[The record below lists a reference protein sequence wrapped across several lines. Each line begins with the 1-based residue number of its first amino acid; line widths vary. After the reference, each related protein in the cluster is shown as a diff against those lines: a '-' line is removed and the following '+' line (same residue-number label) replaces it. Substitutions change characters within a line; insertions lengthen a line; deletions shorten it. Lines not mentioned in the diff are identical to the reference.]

1 VGSGL
6 ARART
11 GRAAIAVT
19 AGTLAIGAWIA
30 SDHVAS
36 GKSERSAAPAFVDSH
51 PQASPVD
58 PLSAAEIKT
67 TFRVI
72 EASPKF
78 PKGAF
83 FNTVRLQDPPKA
95 EVLAWSPGKPFSR
108 RAFADVYDRRTNRL
122 YQVVVDLRAKR
133 LVSWKL
139 KPGAQPPVSET
150 EYEDAASVIQAD
162 PRWQRAM
169 RRRGIPI
176 KDVYLDV
183 WAPGEVRVK
192 GSRPGTRYLRALSFY
207 QRNLGSKVKNAKIQ
221 PNPYDRPI
229 EGVVVTVDM
238 NRMKVVDVT
247 DSGARPVEK
256 KESGDAG
263 VNRLPLTP
271 LQVVQPKGPNFR
283 IDGTAVSWEGWHFRV
298 GYDTREGLVL
308 WRIGFGRGGKVRPI
322 VYRMA
327 MDEIYVPYA
336 LPDPN
341 WTWRTAF
348 DIGEYN
354 LGQYAEPLKKGVDVP
369 TNAYF
374 FNEATPS
381 DTGTSGGVYPLPHAI
396 AMYEQ
401 DSGSLWDRT
410 DPTSY
415 ERDARFARE
424 LVVTATYVI
433 GNYTYSTNYVFRLDG
448 GMDVRVSATG
458 TTLNQGVPG
467 PRAGETHGTPVLPI
481 VAAPAHQH
489 FFNFRIDFDVDGPA
503 NRVVEQNAVSS
514 AGSRGNGFTIR
525 STSVKREGFRDAD
538 EASARQWVV
547 ESTTHRNRLGRPTG
561 YAVTDLQAAL
571 PLSGPRFPPL
581 LRAPFAAHPVW
592 VTRYREG
599 QLYAAG
605 DYPNQGHAGSGL
617 SRYAA
622 GRTDVSGKDLVLWVT
637 TGFTHI
643 PEPEEYPVMT
653 SEGVGFSIRP
663 AGFFD
668 GNPALDVP

>member
-1 VGSGL
+1 M
-6 ARART
+6 
-11 GRAAIAVT
+11 
-19 AGTLAIGAWIA
+19 IGAWIA

-36 GKSERSAAPAFVDSH
+36 GKSERNAAPAFVDPH
-51 PQASPVD
+51 PQASPLD
-58 PLSAAEIKT
+58 PLGAAEIKT

-78 PKGAF
+78 PRGAF

-95 EVLAWSPGKPFSR
+95 QVLARSPGKPFSR

-122 YQVVVDLRAKR
+122 YQAVVDLHAKR

-139 KPGAQPPVSET
+139 KPGTQPPVSET
-150 EYEDAASVIQAD
+150 EYEDAAMVIQAD

-169 RRRGIPI
+169 RRRGIPV

-183 WAPGEVRVK
+183 WAPGEVDVK
-192 GSRPGTRYLRALSFY
+192 GARPGTRYLRALTFY
-207 QRNLGSKVKNAKIQ
+207 QRNVASKAKNPKVQ

-229 EGVVVTVDM
+229 EGVVATVDM
-238 NRMKVVDVT
+238 NRMKVIGVT
-247 DSGARPVEK
+247 DSGVRPVEK
-256 KESGDAG
+256 NESGDAR
-263 VNRLPLTP
+263 VHRPPLAP
-271 LQVVQPKGPNFR
+271 LQVVQPRGPGFR

-354 LGQYAEPLKKGVDVP
+354 LGQYAEPLTKGVDVP
-369 TNAYF
+369 SNAFF
-374 FNEATPS
+374 FNEATAS

-401 DSGSLWDRT
+401 DAGSLWDRT
-410 DPTSY
+410 DPTSFD
-415 ERDARFARE
+415 RDARFARE

-433 GNYTYSTNYVFRLDG
+433 GNYTYSTSYVFRLDG
-448 GMDVRVSATG
+448 GLDVRVSATG
-458 TTLNQGVPG
+458 TTLNQGVSR
-467 PRAGETHGTPVLPI
+467 PRAGEAHGTPVQPF

-489 FFNFRIDFDVDGPA
+489 FFNFRIDFDVDGTA
-503 NRVVEQNAVSS
+503 DRVVEENLVPTGGA
-514 AGSRGNGFTIR
+514 RGNAFNLARRPLGT
-525 STSVKREGFRDAD
+525 EGYRDAE
-538 EASARQWVV
+538 EAVARQWVV

-561 YAVTDLQAAL
+561 YVVSDLHAAL

-581 LRAPFAAHPVW
+581 LRAPFARHAVW
-592 VTRYREG
+592 VTRYRAG

-622 GRTDVSGKDLVLWVT
+622 GHANVNGKDVVLWMT
-637 TGFTHI
+637 AGFTHI
-643 PEPEEYPVMT
+643 PQPEEYPVMT

-663 AGFFD
+663 AGFFAR
-668 GNPALDVP
+668 NPALDVP